1 MIGNLKAEMEGIE
14 SMELSHDVLK
24 IKYAIRDILHSA
36 REVEK
41 RGKELYYF
49 NIGDPDRYDFDTPEF
64 LKSALIEAIK
74 EDKANYY
81 TNSAGDLNLREEI
94 VKRQKRLWGTD
105 LDPDDVLITTGVSE
119 AISFIAASIA
129 PGTEVLVPSPI
140 YPSYLSYLNFH
151 NVTPVQYYTNE
162 SDNWQ
167 PDIED
172 IRNKITP
179 KTQAIIIINPNNPTG
194 AVYSPKVV
202 KQITDIA
209 GEHDLLVIS
218 DEIYDLLTFEGGFRS
233 TASLTDIPVLE
244 LNGISKTLLSPGW
257 RLGWAILRDNE
268 DNVYSDFWEAL
279 AKQSRIRLCAS
290 SPVQV
295 AVSKI
300 LNKET
305 NYLYSVIDK
314 LKKRSSYFSQRIQEM
329 DGLSVV
335 PPKGAFYAFPRID
348 KDIDDRQF
356 ILNLLQET
364 GVLFVFGS
372 GFGELGKRHF
382 RSVVLP
388 DLNLMEKALNKVESY
403 LMTIK

>member
-1 MIGNLKAEMEGIE
+1 MEGIK
-14 SMELSHDVLK
+14 SMKLSRDVLK
-24 IKYAIRDILHSA
+24 IEYAIRDILHSA

-49 NIGDPDRYDFDTPEF
+49 NIGDPDKYDFDTPEF
-64 LKSALIEAIK
+64 LKAALIEAIK

-81 TNSAGDLNLREEI
+81 TNSAGDPILREEI

-105 LDPDDVLITTGVSE
+105 LEPDDVLITTGVSE
-119 AISFIAASIA
+119 AIAFIAASIA

-151 NVTPVQYYTNE
+151 NISPVQYYTSE
-162 SDNWQ
+162 ADNWQ
-167 PDIED
+167 PSVED
-172 IRNKITP
+172 IRKKITE

-194 AVYSPKVV
+194 AVYSPKIV
-202 KQITDIA
+202 KQIADIA
-209 GEHDLLVIS
+209 GEYNLLIIS

-268 DNVYSDFWEAL
+268 ENAYSDFWEAL

-290 SPVQV
+290 SPVQI

-305 NYLYSVIDK
+305 NYLTSVIDK

-335 PPKGAFYAFPRID
+335 PPKGAFYAFPKIE
-348 KDIDDRQF
+348 KDINDRQF

-372 GFGELGKRHF
+372 GFGELGKGHF